1 MSRPRPSACAL
12 LVAPLAFLVV
22 ADGSI
27 AQVHAAE
34 GLKTINNPGGGQI
47 VYGPLA
53 GVSSLK
59 TAMAFVLRTVH
70 SHFDDRPKVG
80 KFFQAKDRQSV
91 ATFFTVTA
99 KSQGGGA
106 IAGLAIVSMA
116 GGSGSAA
123 GAVLYDDAV
132 RFAKSEP
139 AMMKTLN
146 QAWAGA
152 SAKPLAPPPAAS
164 APGVAATSSGANVA
178 VAAVGTASSGA
189 EATAGPAPAHLAG
202 PQHLRMATGGD
213 RSASVGLPPGWRLT
227 AVSGGQLTAE
237 GPNGEMVGLGIIY
250 QGIRNPG
257 MRMPNFAGM
266 RQGAPLVAP
275 FGGNLF
281 SNFASVTNQVRHNQH
296 QSPGTFK
303 LTRSENFPGNQQEQR
318 VVQVA
323 FELDLH
329 DGKGNRKGTARIGTM
344 HVRGLDTWAM
354 TVSTSNIPS
363 ALAEAEDPT
372 LKAIL
377 RSYSQDGR
385 VIARETNQVIA
396 GIHASARAAQ
406 SRANAQ
412 SAANDAHN
420 RAFDQHMKDLDS
432 NNSAFEAHMD
442 SLDRSSKSFQNYQL
456 DREVIQDSDR
466 NERGTVGN
474 GYGDALVK
482 ANPDRFQYVKQ
493 QDFIKGVDY

>member
-1 MSRPRPSACAL
+1 MSGPRPAARAL
-12 LVAPLAFLVV
+12 LVAPIAFLFV
-22 ADGSI
+22 AGGPS
-27 AQVHAAE
+27 AEVQAAE

-47 VYGPLA
+47 VYGPLT

-59 TAMAFVLRTVH
+59 TAMAYVLRTVH
-70 SHFDDRPKVG
+70 GHFDDRPKVG
-80 KFFQAKDRQSV
+80 KFFQAKDGESV

-106 IAGLAIVSMA
+106 MAGLAIVSLA

-123 GAVLYDDAV
+123 GAVLYDDAA
-132 RFAKSEP
+132 RFPKSEP
-139 AMMKTLN
+139 ALMKMLN

-152 SAKPLAPPPAAS
+152 TAKPLAPLPAGSTPGAAATDGPAS
-164 APGVAATSSGANVA
+164 AAT
-178 VAAVGTASSGA
+178 
-189 EATAGPAPAHLAG
+189 HLAG

-213 RSASVGLPPGWRLT
+213 RSASIGLPPGWRLT

-237 GPNGEMVGLGIIY
+237 GPNGEMVGLGIMY
-250 QGIRNPG
+250 QGIQNPG
-257 MRMPNFAGM
+257 MRAPNFGGM
-266 RQGAPLVAP
+266 RWSAPLVAP

-281 SNFASVTNQVRHNQH
+281 DDFASVINQVRRNQH
-296 QSPGTFK
+296 QSPGTFR
-303 LTRSENFPGNQQEQR
+303 LTRSENLPGNQQEQR
-318 VVQVA
+318 VIQA
-323 FELDLH
+323 FFEVDFH
-329 DGKGNRKGTARIGTM
+329 DGKGNRKGTARVGTM

-396 GIHASARAAQ
+396 GIHANARAAQ

-432 NNSAFEAHMD
+432 NATASDAHMD

-456 DREVIQDSDR
+456 DREVIQDNDR
-466 NERGTVGN
+466 SERGTVGN

>member
-1 MSRPRPSACAL
+1 MSRPWPAARAL
-12 LVAPLAFLVV
+12 LVAPLVAPLAFLLV
-22 ADGSI
+22 AGAPT
-27 AQVHAAE
+27 AQARAAE

-47 VYGPLA
+47 VYGPLT
-53 GVSSLK
+53 GVSSLQN
-59 TAMAFVLRTVH
+59 AMVLVLRTVH
-70 SHFDDRPKVG
+70 SHFNDRPKVG
-80 KFFQAKDRQSV
+80 KFFQAKDGQSV

-99 KSQGGGA
+99 RSQGGGA
-106 IAGLAIVSMA
+106 IAGLAIVSVA
-116 GGSGSAA
+116 GGSGNAA
-123 GAVLYDDAV
+123 GAVLYDDAA
-132 RFAKSEP
+132 RFARSEP

-146 QAWAGA
+146 QAGA
-152 SAKPLAPPPAAS
+152 SAKPAAPAIASPAS
-164 APGVAATSSGANVA
+164 AHP
-178 VAAVGTASSGA
+178 
-189 EATAGPAPAHLAG
+189 AG

-250 QGIRNPG
+250 QGIRNQG
-257 MRMPNFAGM
+257 MPMPNFGGTRRA
-266 RQGAPLVAP
+266 APLVAP

-281 SNFASVTNQVRHNQH
+281 DNFASVTNQVRRNQH

-303 LTRSENFPGNQQEQR
+303 LTRSENLPGNQQEQR

-323 FELDLH
+323 FEVDLH
-329 DGKGNRKGTARIGTM
+329 DGKGNRKGTARIGAM

-354 TVSTSNIPS
+354 TVSSSNIPS
-363 ALAEAEDPT
+363 ALAAAEDPT

-396 GIHASARAAQ
+396 GIHASAKAAQ
-406 SRANAQ
+406 IRADAQ

-420 RAFDQHMKDLDS
+420 HAFDQHMKEIDS
-432 NNSAFEAHMD
+432 NASGFDTHLD
-442 SLDRSSKSFQNYQL
+442 DLDRSSKSFQNYQL

-466 NERGTVGN
+466 NERGAVGN